1 MKWELKE
8 AKCGD
13 IVRVALGPL
22 YHFGIF
28 VSEEEVI
35 QFGLPPTPNRRAED
49 VEVLSSPVEQF
60 LAGGFLEV
68 GVPEGKEK
76 RRRNSPKKV
85 VALARSRLGE
95 RGYDI
100 LRNNCEHFANE
111 CYFGEKFCSMTDK
124 LREQFRAIPL
134 VHVYVARAPFE
145 VESGEIVPSTRKE
158 EIESCSNEQVRRSKF
173 YVWKLLES
181 ALMRSLGL
189 KINNIQFTKTASGKW
204 ECPECFFSLSHS
216 GDLVAVALSRKAV
229 GVDIER
235 KDEARFSGAL
245 AQKICTE
252 REEREVAQ
260 LNERERPAAVN
271 LLWTKKEALFKCSG
285 EGGFTPRSLETA
297 DAKFLAREIV
307 CGDERYILTVA
318 SEDAASARF
327 RLGEELQMIEI
338 K

>member
-8 AKCGD
+8 AKRGD
-13 IVRVALGPL
+13 IVRVALGQI

-35 QFGLPPTPNRRAED
+35 QFGLPPTLNRRAED
-49 VEVLSSPVEQF
+49 VEVLSAPVEQF

-76 RRRNSPKKV
+76 RRRNPPKKA

-124 LREQFRAIPL
+124 LREQFRAVPL
-134 VHVYVARAPFE
+134 VHVYVARAPFDA
-145 VESGEIVPSTRKE
+145 ESGEILPTERKE
-158 EIESCSNEQVRRSKF
+158 EIESCSNEQVRRAKF
-173 YVWKLLES
+173 YVWKLLEN
-181 ALMRSLGL
+181 ALLRSFGL
-189 KINNIQFTKTASGKW
+189 KIKNVQFTKTESGKW
-204 ECPECFFSLSHS
+204 TCPECFFSLSHS

-235 KDEARFSGAL
+235 KDGARFSDAL
-245 AQKICTE
+245 AQKICTA
-252 REEREVAQ
+252 REETELAG
-260 LNERERPAAVN
+260 LDGSERSAALN
-271 LLWTKKEALFKCSG
+271 LLWTQKEALFKCTG
-285 EGGFTPRSLETA
+285 EGGFTPRNLETA
-297 DAKFLAREIV
+297 DAKFATREIAD
-307 CGDERYILTVA
+307 GDNHYLVTVA
-318 SEDAASARF
+318 SEDAANAQF
-327 RLGEELQMIEI
+327 RLSEELQII
-338 K
+338 Q

>member
-13 IVRVALGPL
+13 IVRVALGPI

-28 VSEEEVI
+28 VSEDEII

-49 VEVLSSPVEQF
+49 VEVLSAPVEQF

-76 RRRNSPKKV
+76 RRRKPPKEV

-100 LRNNCEHFANE
+100 LRNNCEHFVNE

-134 VHVYVARAPFE
+134 VHVYVARVPFE
-145 VESGEIVPSTRKE
+145 AESGEIFPREREKE
-158 EIESCSNEQVRRSKF
+158 IASCSNEQVRRAKF

-181 ALMRSLGL
+181 ALMRSFGL
-189 KINNIQFTKTASGKW
+189 KIKNIPFTKTANGKW

-216 GDLVAVALSRKAV
+216 GELVAVALSRKAV
-229 GVDIER
+229 GVDVEL
-235 KDEARFSGAL
+235 KDEDRFTDAL

-252 REEREVAQ
+252 RERTALIELSQSERFQ
-260 LNERERPAAVN
+260 AVN
-271 LLWTKKEALFKCSG
+271 VLWTKKEALFKRSG
-285 EGGFTPRSLETA
+285 EGGFTPRNLETS
-297 DAKFLAREIV
+297 DAKFAVREIAD
-307 CGDERYILTVA
+307 GDQRYILTVS
-318 SEDAASARF
+318 SEDAASAVF
-327 RLGEELQMIEI
+327 RLGDNLQSIETE
-338 K
+338 